1 MERSTISMIMFLFFF
16 LLIYGGL
23 HLYMFLRARAGL
35 GLGTKISICVAAFL
49 VLMVFAPIL
58 TRLFEKPGVEHIA
71 RMIAYVGYTWMAIL
85 FLFFSVSIVI
95 DILRLLVYLGSL
107 VAGKGFPGL
116 TTISPYH
123 FLIPF
128 GLAVAI
134 SFYGYFV
141 AKDIRT
147 ERMTIQTSKLPS
159 DIGRLKIVQISDIH
173 LGVVVGEGKLKR
185 ILDIVKK
192 ENPDLLVST
201 GDLVDG
207 EMCNLTEVVGMLREI
222 DPPYGKFAVT
232 GNHEF
237 YAGLDRSLAFTE
249 DAGFTI
255 LRSDASTVGGFLNM
269 AGVDDHETKRL
280 NVSKNVTE
288 RELLSGLP
296 QENFTLLLKHRPV
309 LDKDALGLFDL
320 QLSGHA
326 HKGQIFPFSLITR
339 AMYPTDDGCLK
350 LEDGSYLCV
359 SRGAGTWGPPIRFLA
374 PPDVVVIE
382 LVRE

>member
-1 MERSTISMIMFLFFF
+1 MIMFLFFF

-35 GLGTKISICVAAFL
+35 GLGTKISIYVAAFL

-58 TRLFEKPGVEHIA
+58 TRLFEKPGVEYIA
-71 RMIAYVGYTWMAIL
+71 RVIAYVGYTWMAIL

-95 DILRLLVYLGSL
+95 DLLRLLVYLGSL
-107 VAGKGFPGL
+107 VAGRGFPGL

-128 GLAVAI
+128 VSAVAI
-134 SFYGYFV
+134 SFYGYFE
-141 AKDIRT
+141 ARDIRT
-147 ERMTIQTSKLPS
+147 ERMTIQTSKLPQ

-207 EMCNLTEVVGMLREI
+207 EMCNLVEAVRLLKAI
-222 DPPYGKFAVT
+222 DPPYGKFAIT

-237 YAGLDRSLAFTE
+237 YAGLDRALAFTE

-255 LRSDASTVGGFLNM
+255 LRSDVSTVGGFLNI
-269 AGVDDHETKRL
+269 AGVDDHETERFGS
-280 NVSKNVTE
+280 SKNVTE
-288 RELLSGLP
+288 GELLSGLP
-296 QENFTLLLKHRPV
+296 QENFTLFLKHRPV
-309 LDKDALGLFDL
+309 LDKEALGLFDL

-326 HKGQIFPFSLITR
+326 HKGQIFPFGLITK

-350 LEDGSYLCV
+350 LENGSFLCV

-374 PPDVVVIE
+374 PPDVVVVE
-382 LVRE
+382 LVRK

>member
-1 MERSTISMIMFLFFF
+1 VERSTISMIMFLFFF

-35 GLGTKISICVAAFL
+35 GLGTKTSIFVVGFL

-58 TRLFEKPGVEHIA
+58 TRLFERPGVECIA
-71 RMIAYVGYTWMAIL
+71 RIIAYVGYTWMAIL

-95 DILRLLVYLGSL
+95 DLLRLLAYLAGLLAGRSL
-107 VAGKGFPGL
+107 SSL
-116 TTISPYH
+116 TSFTPYH
-123 FLIPF
+123 FLVPF
-128 GLAVAI
+128 GLAIAI
-134 SFYGYFV
+134 SFYGYFE
-141 AKDIRT
+141 ARNIQI
-147 ERMTIQTSKLPS
+147 ERMTIESPKIPAEV
-159 DIGRLKIVQISDIH
+159 GRLKIVQISDIH
-173 LGVVVGEGKLKR
+173 LGVVVGEARLKL
-185 ILDIVKK
+185 ILDIVKS
-192 ENPDLLVST
+192 EQPDLLVST

-222 DPPYGKFAVT
+222 NPPYGKFAVT

-237 YAGLDRSLAFTE
+237 YAGLEKALAFTE

-255 LRSDASTVGGFLNM
+255 LRAEGTTIGGFLNIV
-269 AGVDDHETKRL
+269 GVDDPQGKSFGL
-280 NVSKNVTE
+280 FADVSEK
-288 RELLSGLP
+288 ELLSRFSP
-296 QENFTLLLKHRPV
+296 NNFTLFLKHRPLV
-309 LDKDALGLFDL
+309 DKEALGFFDL

-326 HKGQIFPFSLITR
+326 HKGQIFPFSLLTR
-339 AMYPTDDGCLK
+339 LSYPTDDGCLK

>member
-1 MERSTISMIMFLFFF
+1 MIMFLFFF

-35 GLGTKISICVAAFL
+35 GLGTKISIYVAAFL

-58 TRLFEKPGVEHIA
+58 TRLFEKPGVEYIA
-71 RMIAYVGYTWMAIL
+71 RVIAYVGYTWMAIL

-95 DILRLLVYLGSL
+95 DLLRLLVYLGSL
-107 VAGKGFPGL
+107 LAGKGFPGL

-123 FLIPF
+123 FLVPF

-134 SFYGYFV
+134 SFYGYFE
-141 AKDIRT
+141 AKNIRT
-147 ERMTIQTSKLPS
+147 ERMTIQTSKLPQ

-255 LRSDASTVGGFLNM
+255 LRSDASTAGGFLNI
-269 AGVDDHETKRL
+269 AGVDDHETERFGG
-280 NVSKNVTE
+280 SKNVTE

-296 QENFTLLLKHRPV
+296 QENFTLFLKHRPV
-309 LDKDALGLFDL
+309 LDKEALGLFDL

-326 HKGQIFPFSLITR
+326 HKGQIFPFGLITR

-382 LVRE
+382 LVRK

>member
-1 MERSTISMIMFLFFF
+1 MERSTISMIMFLLVF

-35 GLGTKISICVAAFL
+35 GLGTKTSVYFAAFL
-49 VLMVFAPIL
+49 MLMVFAPIL
-58 TRLFEKPGVEHIA
+58 TRLFEKPGVESIA
-71 RMIAYVGYTWMAIL
+71 RAIAYVGYTWMAIL

-95 DILRLLVYLGSL
+95 DLLRLLVYLGGS
-107 VAGKGFPGL
+107 VIGRGFPGF
-116 TTISPYH
+116 TTVGLYH

-128 GLAVAI
+128 GLALAI
-134 SFYGYFV
+134 SFYGYFE
-141 AKDIRT
+141 ARDIRT
-147 ERMTIQTSKLPS
+147 ERITIQTSKLPQ

-185 ILDIVKK
+185 ILDIVRK
-192 ENPDLLVST
+192 ENPDILVST

-207 EMCNLTEVVGMLREI
+207 EMCNLLEAVRLLGEI
-222 DPPYGKFAVT
+222 DPPYGKFAIT

-237 YAGLDRSLAFTE
+237 YAGLDRALAFTE

-255 LRSDASTVGGFLNM
+255 LRGDALTPGGILNI
-269 AGVDDHETKRL
+269 AGVDDPEAKRFGSAN
-280 NVSKNVTE
+280 NVPE

-296 QENFTLLLKHRPV
+296 EENFTLFLKHRPV
-309 LDKDALGLFDL
+309 LDKNALGLFDL

-326 HKGQIFPFSLITR
+326 HKGQIFPFSLLTKLS
-339 AMYPTDDGCLK
+339 YPTDDGCLK

-382 LVRE
+382 LVRK